1 MRCLLKTFFPG
12 FRLFMPNIKIL
23 SLLFLLQIIER
34 KGLDMV
40 RRDWSLLSKEL
51 GDFCLSQI
59 LSGGYACHINLFYNT
74 LLSSLR

>member
-1 MRCLLKTFFPG
+1 MPFGFYLFHLGKRRNGFILLV
-12 FRLFMPNIKIL
+12 
-23 SLLFLLQIIER
+23 QVIER

-59 LSGGYACHINLFYNT
+59 LSGG
-74 LLSSLR
+74 